1 MPYQNERV
9 LTVSQLNSVVKTIM
23 DSEPLLSGLTVI
35 GEISG
40 FKRYGSGHLYFTLK
54 DNASALSCVMFA
66 GNAAGLRFQPR
77 DGVKVRVKGAP
88 TVYERDGRYQ
98 FMVRS
103 MEEDGK
109 GNLWEAFEALKG
121 KLEAEGLFS
130 SEYKKPLPRFPK
142 RIGVVTSKDG
152 AVFKDILN
160 VTGRRFPQAE
170 ILLCPSAVQGTDA
183 ARQLTA
189 ALQILD
195 TAGECDV
202 IIIGRGGGSMEDL
215 FCFNDERLARA
226 IFAAKTPII
235 SAVGHET
242 DFTIC
247 DFAADRRAPTPSAA
261 AELAVPDREKLVEA
275 LCLVEARI
283 NGFLRNALE
292 KRKKSIKR
300 YADSKV
306 MTDKTASVHI
316 RMQLLD
322 STEERLQMVAKRQ
335 FETKKEN
342 FKTLALRLQPASE
355 RVAERKRA
363 VLAGMAGKM
372 TALNP
377 MAILSRGYSALFDEE
392 GKIVKTVGVLK
403 PNQKLTLK
411 LSDGEATARVEEI
424 QTNERS

>member
-1 MPYQNERV
+1 MPYPNERI
-9 LTVSQLNSVVKTIM
+9 LTVSQLNSVVKAII
-23 DSEPLLSGLTVI
+23 DGEPLLSGLTVI

-54 DNASALSCVMFA
+54 DSASALSCVMFA
-66 GNAAGLRFQPR
+66 GNAVGLRFQPQ
-77 DGVKVRVKGAP
+77 DGTKVRVKGAP

-109 GNLWEAFEALKG
+109 GNLWEAFEALKR
-121 KLEAEGLFS
+121 KLEAEGLFRE
-130 SEYKKPLPRFPK
+130 EYKKPLPRFPG

-152 AVFKDILN
+152 AVFRDILN

-170 ILLCPSAVQGTDA
+170 ILLCPSAVQGMDA
-183 ARQLTA
+183 ARQLTI
-189 ALQILD
+189 ALQTLD
-195 TAGECDV
+195 AMGACDV

-247 DFAADRRAPTPSAA
+247 DFVADRRAPTPSAA
-261 AELAVPDREKLVEA
+261 AELAVPDRYKLMEG
-275 LCLVEARI
+275 LDLVEARMR
-283 NGFLRNALE
+283 GCVLNALE
-292 KRKKSIKR
+292 EHRKNLKRF
-300 YADSKV
+300 ADSQV

-316 RMQLLD
+316 RMQILD
-322 STEERLQMVAKRQ
+322 NIEERLQIAAKRQ
-335 FETKKEN
+335 LESKQESFEA
-342 FKTLALRLQPASE
+342 LSLRLQPASE
-355 RVAERKRA
+355 RTAERKRA
-363 VLAGMAGKM
+363 ILAAMAGKM

-377 MAILSRGYSALFDEE
+377 MAILSRGYSALFDGE
-392 GKIVKTVGVLK
+392 GRVVKTIGVLK
-403 PNQKLTLK
+403 PDQKLTLK
-411 LSDGEATARVEEI
+411 LVDGEATARVEEVRS
-424 QTNERS
+424 NENS